1 MLVGE
6 RMSQPI
12 ISVSPDMAVMDA
24 LDMMRQ
30 AHIRRAPVIHDG
42 KLVGIVSEKDL
53 LNASP
58 SSATLLSV
66 WEVHYLVSKIKV
78 KEVMT
83 KHVLTTTVDAT
94 IEEAARTLID
104 NKIGGLPVVRDGSVV
119 GIITETDLF
128 RITLEMMG
136 ARQNGVR
143 ASVLVSNK
151 AGEIARL
158 SEAIFQA
165 GGNIIALGTFFGA
178 DPSTSELMFK
188 VSGVDEAT
196 LRAVLEPLAL
206 KVKDIRT
213 Y

>member
-1 MLVGE
+1 M
-6 RMSQPI
+6 
-12 ISVSPDMAVMDA
+12 
-24 LDMMRQ
+24 
-30 AHIRRAPVIHDG
+30 
-42 KLVGIVSEKDL
+42 
-53 LNASP
+53 
-58 SSATLLSV
+58 
-66 WEVHYLVSKIKV
+66 SKIKV

-83 KHVLTTTVDAT
+83 KQVLTTTVDAT

-104 NKIGGLPVVRDGSVV
+104 NKIGGLPVVRDGNVV

-128 RITLEMMG
+128 
-136 ARQNGVR
+136 QNHPRDDGRTTKGVR

-165 GGNIIALGTFFGA
+165 GGNIIALGTFLGT

-188 VSGVDEAT
+188 VSGPDEAT